1 MKKIIRTDIGRYASL
16 NIEDSIIKDSR
27 VKDTATVNVKKDSN
41 ISLSMFHGGLSYI
54 DHSNLNMV
62 NVKCELFACQD
73 AKIKTC
79 GFSGITKIVDC
90 EIAYCTLDDVDIFGM
105 HCQYTVKPGKDIYVP
120 TEFSDYEFNLKN
132 EDLGIMFRNPSKV
145 WIFHK
150 MSLAEFLEKYW
161 KKVVGVTSKF

>member
-1 MKKIIRTDIGRYASL
+1 MEKIINT
-16 NIEDSIIKDSR
+16 NIDSTARFIIRDSVIKDSR
-27 VKDTATVNVKKDSN
+27 VKDTAIVNVKKDSN
-41 ISLSMFHGGLSYI
+41 ISLSMFHSGLSYI

-73 AKIKTC
+73 AKIETC
-79 GFSGITKIVDC
+79 GFSGITKIIDC

-120 TEFSDYEFNLKN
+120 TKFSDYEFNLKN
-132 EDLGIMFRNPSKV
+132 GDLDITFRNPSKV
-145 WIFHK
+145 WRFNK

-161 KKVVGVTSKF
+161 K